1 MTLFLWQHWHKMA
14 RHLAAA
20 DVCVAVVATAVASSI
35 VVVVVVLG
43 VLAIAALLKA

>member
-14 RHLAAA
+14 RHPVAA

-35 VVVVVVLG
+35 VVVVVLG
-43 VLAIAALLKA
+43 VLAISALLKA